1 LAIFGLV
8 KGFGCLANRV
18 PTFQRGALVPS
29 MVQKWPNNNVPTRVT
44 GWAELANYQRYAS
57 MTTQEIELK
66 ALMLASLNGDA
77 TAHRALLD
85 GLSRRL
91 RAYYKGKLARFGRGA
106 VEAEDLVQEA
116 VLAIHLKRHTYD
128 PAEPLTAWVHA
139 IARYK
144 LIDFLRRTR
153 KSTSDVPI
161 EQADTIMAHDD
172 NIDAESTYDL
182 KRLMQRLPEKTRC
195 SIEAVKLDGQ
205 SIAEAADRC
214 GISESGVKVNIHRGL
229 KTLAVLIARE
239 TRA

>member
-1 LAIFGLV
+1 
-8 KGFGCLANRV
+8 
-18 PTFQRGALVPS
+18 
-29 MVQKWPNNNVPTRVT
+29 
-44 GWAELANYQRYAS
+44 

-66 ALMLASLNGDA
+66 ALMLASLEGDSA
-77 TAHRALLD
+77 SHRALLD

-153 KSTSDVPI
+153 KSISDVPI
-161 EQADTIMAHDD
+161 EEADTIMAHDD
-172 NIDAESTYDL
+172 NVDAESTYDVR
-182 KRLMQRLPEKTRC
+182 RLMEQLPKNMRC
-195 SIEAVKLDGQ
+195 SIEAVKLDGL
-205 SIAEAADRC
+205 SIAEAAKLC
-214 GISESGVKVNIHRGL
+214 GISEPGVKMSIHRGL
-229 KTLAVLIARE
+229 KTLAAMIARE
-239 TRA
+239 TQA